1 MIYIETST
9 QYFARIMEVAK
20 KMYINGDNMF
30 DSKWLKKYFEL
41 WQLTWLMWWFWLWS
55 HETHRPYPL
64 MN

>member
-41 WQLTWLMWWFWLWS
+41 
-55 HETHRPYPL
+55 
-64 MN
+64 